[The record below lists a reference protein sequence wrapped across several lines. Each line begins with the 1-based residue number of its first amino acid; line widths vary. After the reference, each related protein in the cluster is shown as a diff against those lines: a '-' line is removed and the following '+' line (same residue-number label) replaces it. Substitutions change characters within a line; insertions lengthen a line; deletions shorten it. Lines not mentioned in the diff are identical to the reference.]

1 MSKHEEKF
9 QHYKEKMIAALIRL
23 METRPF
29 PTVSVT
35 ELCREAGV
43 QRSTFYA
50 HYHNTMELLIDAG
63 RQVIEDFQSYW
74 QEKSLEEMT
83 FPYLNEQNLMLL
95 LTYVETHRSVVTAFL
110 REDSPA
116 LKNQIVDW
124 IAEHMTY
131 PYTKNIGDRVFA
143 DYIVRFYL
151 ASIREIV
158 ARWLERDCAEDKDEI
173 CRIILTCLDRTR
185 LVERM
190 MEIEAEA
197 CGVPEQ
203 NP

>member
-35 ELCREAGV
+35 ELCREADV

-50 HYHNTMELLIDAG
+50 HYHNTMELLIDAV
-63 RQVIEDFQSYW
+63 QKILEDFGSYW
-74 QEKSLEEMT
+74 QEKTIEEMA
-83 FPYLNEQNLMLL
+83 FPYLTERNLTLL
-95 LTYVETHRSVVTAFL
+95 LTYIEEHRSVAAAFL

-158 ARWLERDCAEDKDEI
+158 ARWLERDCAERREEI

-190 MEIEAEA
+190 MEAEK
-197 CGVPEQ
+197 
-203 NP
+203 

>member
-1 MSKHEEKF
+1 MSKYEEKV
-9 QHYKEKMIAALIRL
+9 QRYTDKMIDGLIRL
-23 METRPF
+23 MESRPF
-29 PTVSVT
+29 SSISVT

-43 QRSTFYA
+43 QCSTFYA
-50 HYHNTMELLIDAG
+50 HYHNTMELLMDAG
-63 RQVIEDFQSYW
+63 RKVITDFQGYW
-74 QEKSLEEMT
+74 QEKSIEEMA

-95 LTYVETHRSVVTAFL
+95 LTYIAEHRSVAAAFL

-124 IAEHMTY
+124 VSEHMTY
-131 PYTKNIGDRVFA
+131 PYTKRIGDRVFA

-158 ARWLERDCAEDKDEI
+158 ARWLERDCAESKEEL
-173 CRIILTCLDRTR
+173 CRIIFTCLDRTR

-190 MEIEAEA
+190 MAAEA
-197 CGVPEQ
+197 K
-203 NP
+203 